1 MSPARSVPV
10 PVRPAAERR
19 AAPAGAPAPVR
30 AAAGPLAAVRAV
42 PAAVL
47 ALVLVPAVVR
57 AVLAAV
63 LVPAVVLVAAP
74 AARADGEPSL
84 AASAVRTTP
93 GRAQFYLTA
102 RDLPAG
108 ASLETARITVRAGD
122 TPLPVAVEPAAGGAK
137 DGKGNA
143 AQAPAR
149 SVVIVFDASL
159 SMAGPP
165 LAQAQ
170 DAALRYARAVPADV
184 RIGLVRIGDRAET
197 VLPPTADRA
206 AFTAAVRGLR
216 AAGATAL
223 YDAVAEAHAL
233 SAREKAG
240 DRRLLV
246 LSDGSD
252 TSSQTGLEALTRRL
266 SRDGAVV
273 EVVAFGDRVDV
284 AALGRI
290 ASAGGEGPP
299 RLPGEELASAFLSA
313 AAAFSPPVLV
323 TVRVPGEL
331 AGQSARLTV
340 EARPGGPAGTPAP
353 APDPTATT
361 PAPVIDPTATPP
373 GTAGDPPAAAGGTW
387 AASTTVSVTFAA
399 PPHADGPAAPP
410 PAATVAGPPDWLYPA
425 GGGALLASLAL
436 AAAALT
442 RPRRGLEGGRLAQL
456 ERFTLGRTAPA
467 GGTGAGVLNVP
478 GAALALTEKVVRAR
492 GGTSASPSS
501 WSRPG

>member
-1 MSPARSVPV
+1 M
-10 PVRPAAERR
+10 
-19 AAPAGAPAPVR
+19 
-30 AAAGPLAAVRAV
+30 
-42 PAAVL
+42 
-47 ALVLVPAVVR
+47 PAVVR

-108 ASLETARITVRAGD
+108 ASGDGADHRARRGHAAARRRGARRGRREGREGERRAGPRQIRGD
-122 TPLPVAVEPAAGGAK
+122 RLRRQPL
-137 DGKGNA
+137 D
-143 AQAPAR
+143 
-149 SVVIVFDASL
+149 
-159 SMAGPP
+159 GPP

-290 ASAGGEGPP
+290 ASAGGGKV
-299 RLPGEELASAFLSA
+299 RRASRGEELASAFLSA

-399 PPHADGPAAPP
+399 PPHADGPAAPRP
-410 PAATVAGPPDWLYPA
+410 PPRSPA
-425 GGGALLASLAL
+425 RRTGCTRR
-436 AAAALT
+436 AAARCWPPWRW
-442 RPRRGLEGGRLAQL
+442 RPRR
-456 ERFTLGRTAPA
+456 
-467 GGTGAGVLNVP
+467 
-478 GAALALTEKVVRAR
+478 
-492 GGTSASPSS
+492 
-501 WSRPG
+501 